1 MTRPLRPT
9 PKHLRP
15 NRPPHRILSRI
26 SLRRFFSPFR
36 SLSEAGQSTTEYTLV
51 ILVAAT
57 IALLLLNWAK
67 DGAIVALFQTI
78 FDKVVT
84 MFS

>member
-1 MTRPLRPT
+1 MHMRERMRALA
-9 PKHLRP
+9 
-15 NRPPHRILSRI
+15 
-26 SLRRFFSPFR
+26 RRVFVR
-36 SLSEAGQSTTEYTLV
+36 ERGQSTTEYTLV

-67 DGAIVALFQTI
+67 GGAIVGFFDSI
-78 FDKVVT
+78 FNKVVA